1 MMIFIYKRVLRLIL
15 IIKKPEFR
23 KEYKFVLDSRQL
35 NSFYKF
41 YDNNFSNL
49 HPRRRIVSLY
59 FDTVDFKLYNKSV
72 LDDVE
77 KFKYRFRQ
85 YPSVSTN
92 ISKEIKFNTKKGK
105 EKISDKTN
113 FQNFNDIPNQIY
125 RGFNL
130 TPALFVDYHR
140 DYYEI
145 DKKIRV
151 TIDKK
156 IKFSPPKNRSLIS
169 KDNSINNIIVE
180 FKLLSSKIEDVS
192 TYFFTNPVAF
202 SKYEVGIA
210 KTYPNV

>member
-1 MMIFIYKRVLRLIL
+1 MIFIFKRVLWLIL
-15 IIKKPEFR
+15 ITKKPEFR

-41 YDNNFSNL
+41 YDNIFSNL
-49 HPRRRIVSLY
+49 HPSRRIVSLY
-59 FDTVDFKLYNKSV
+59 FDTIDFKLYNKSI
-72 LDDVE
+72 LNDVG

-113 FQNFNDIPNQIY
+113 FHNFKDIPNQTY

-130 TPALFVDYHR
+130 IPTLFVDYHR
-140 DYYEI
+140 EYYEI

-156 IKFSPPKNRSLIS
+156 IKFSPSKNRSLIS

-202 SKYEVGIA
+202 SKYEVGILQ
-210 KTYPNV
+210 TYPTI

>member
-1 MMIFIYKRVLRLIL
+1 MIFIFKRALWLIL
-15 IIKKPEFR
+15 ITKKPEFR

-49 HPRRRIVSLY
+49 HPSRRIVSLY
-59 FDTVDFKLYNKSV
+59 FDTIDFKLYNKSI
-72 LDDVE
+72 LDDVD

-85 YPSVSTN
+85 YPSISTN

-113 FQNFNDIPNQIY
+113 FHNFKDIPNQTY
-125 RGFNL
+125 RGLNL
-130 TPALFVDYHR
+130 MPTLFVDYHR

>member
-1 MMIFIYKRVLRLIL
+1 MIFIFKRVLWLIL
-15 IIKKPEFR
+15 ITKKPEFR

-41 YDNNFSNL
+41 YDNIFSNL
-49 HPRRRIVSLY
+49 HPSRRIVSLY
-59 FDTVDFKLYNKSV
+59 FDTIDFKLYNKSI
-72 LDDVE
+72 LNDVG

-113 FQNFNDIPNQIY
+113 FHNFKDIPNQTY

-130 TPALFVDYHR
+130 IPTLFVDYHR
-140 DYYEI
+140 EYYEI

-156 IKFSPPKNRSLIS
+156 IKFSPSKNRSLIS

>member
-1 MMIFIYKRVLRLIL
+1 MIFIFKRVLWLIL
-15 IIKKPEFR
+15 IAKKPEFR

-59 FDTVDFKLYNKSV
+59 FDTVDFKLYNKSI

-77 KFKYRFRQ
+77 KFKFRFRQ

-113 FQNFNDIPNQIY
+113 FQNFKDIPNQTY

-130 TPALFVDYHR
+130 IPTLFVDYHR

-169 KDNSINNIIVE
+169 IEHSINNIIVE

>member
-1 MMIFIYKRVLRLIL
+1 M

-169 KDNSINNIIVE
+169 KEHSINNIIVE

-210 KTYPNV
+210 KTYPNVWNKIL

>member
-1 MMIFIYKRVLRLIL
+1 MIV
-15 IIKKPEFR
+15 KKPEFR

-49 HPRRRIVSLY
+49 HPSRRIVSLY
-59 FDTVDFKLYNKSV
+59 FDTVDFKLYNKSI

-85 YPSVSTN
+85 YPFISTN

-113 FQNFNDIPNQIY
+113 FQNFKDIPNQTY
-125 RGFNL
+125 KGFNL

-169 KDNSINNIIVE
+169 KDNSINDIIVE
-180 FKLLSSKIEDVS
+180 FKLFSSKIEDVS

-210 KTYPNV
+210 KTYPNVWRKYIYFF

>member
-1 MMIFIYKRVLRLIL
+1 MIFIFKRGLWLIL
-15 IIKKPEFR
+15 ITKKPEFR

-49 HPRRRIVSLY
+49 HPSRRIVSLY
-59 FDTVDFKLYNKSV
+59 FDTVDFKLYNKSI
-72 LDDVE
+72 LDDVD

-85 YPSVSTN
+85 YPYVSTN

-113 FQNFNDIPNQIY
+113 FHNFKDIPNQTY

-130 TPALFVDYHR
+130 MPTLFVDYHR

>member
-1 MMIFIYKRVLRLIL
+1 M

-49 HPRRRIVSLY
+49 HPSRRIVSLY

-113 FQNFNDIPNQIY
+113 FQNFKDIPNQTY

-210 KTYPNV
+210 KTYPNVWNKIL

>member
-1 MMIFIYKRVLRLIL
+1 MLIT
-15 IIKKPEFR
+15 KKPEYR
-23 KEYKFVLDSRQL
+23 KEYKFIVGNREL
-35 NSFYKF
+35 NNFYKF
-41 YDNNFSNL
+41 YDKILTNL
-49 HPRRRIVSLY
+49 YPNREIISLY
-59 FDTVDFKLYNKSV
+59 FDTVDFKLYKRSLLN
-72 LDDVE
+72 DVE
-77 KFKYRFRQ
+77 KFKFRFRQ
-85 YPSVSTN
+85 YPSVDTN

-113 FQNFNDIPNQIY
+113 FQNFEHIPNQTY

-130 TPALFVDYHR
+130 IPTLFVDYHR

-169 KDNSINNIIVE
+169 IEHSINNIIVE

-210 KTYPNV
+210 KTYPNVWNKIL

>member
-1 MMIFIYKRVLRLIL
+1 MIFIFKRVLWLIL
-15 IIKKPEFR
+15 ITKKPEFR

-41 YDNNFSNL
+41 YDNNFLNL
-49 HPRRRIVSLY
+49 HPSRRIVSLY
-59 FDTVDFKLYNKSV
+59 FDTVDFKLYNKSI

-113 FQNFNDIPNQIY
+113 FQNFKDIPNQTY

-130 TPALFVDYHR
+130 IPTLFVDYHR
-140 DYYEI
+140 DYYQI
-145 DKKIRV
+145 DNKIRV

>member
-1 MMIFIYKRVLRLIL
+1 MIT
-15 IIKKPEFR
+15 KKPEFR

-41 YDNNFSNL
+41 YDNIFSNL
-49 HPRRRIVSLY
+49 HPSRRIVSLY
-59 FDTVDFKLYNKSV
+59 FDTIDFKLYNKSI
-72 LDDVE
+72 LNDVG

-85 YPSVSTN
+85 YPSISTN

-113 FQNFNDIPNQIY
+113 FHNFKDIPNQTY

-130 TPALFVDYHR
+130 IPTLFVDYHR
-140 DYYEI
+140 EYYEI

-192 TYFFTNPVAF
+192 KYFFTNPVAF

-210 KTYPNV
+210 KTYSTI

>member
-1 MMIFIYKRVLRLIL
+1 M

-113 FQNFNDIPNQIY
+113 FQNFKDIPNQTY

-169 KDNSINNIIVE
+169 IEHSINNIIVE

-210 KTYPNV
+210 KTYPNVWNKIL

>member
-113 FQNFNDIPNQIY
+113 FQNFKDIPNQTY

>member
-1 MMIFIYKRVLRLIL
+1 M

-49 HPRRRIVSLY
+49 HPSRRIVSLY

-113 FQNFNDIPNQIY
+113 FQNFKDIPNQTY

>member
-1 MMIFIYKRVLRLIL
+1 MIFIFKRVLWLIL
-15 IIKKPEFR
+15 ITKKPEFR

-41 YDNNFSNL
+41 YDDIFSSLYPN
-49 HPRRRIVSLY
+49 RRIVSLY
-59 FDTVDFKLYNKSV
+59 FDTIDFKLYNKSI
-72 LDDVE
+72 LDDVD

-85 YPSVSTN
+85 YPSISTN

-113 FQNFNDIPNQIY
+113 FQNFKEIPNQTY
-125 RGFNL
+125 RGYNL
-130 TPALFVDYHR
+130 IPTLFVDYYR

-156 IKFSPPKNRSLIS
+156 IKFTPPKNRSLIS
-169 KDNSINNIIVE
+169 KENSINNIIVE

-192 TYFFTNPVAF
+192 KYFFTNPVAF

-210 KTYPNV
+210 KTYPTI

>member
-1 MMIFIYKRVLRLIL
+1 MIFIYKRVLRLIL

-169 KDNSINNIIVE
+169 IEHSINNIIVE

>member
-1 MMIFIYKRVLRLIL
+1 MIFIFKRVLWLIL
-15 IIKKPEFR
+15 ITKKPEFR

-41 YDNNFSNL
+41 YDNNFLNL
-49 HPRRRIVSLY
+49 HPSRRIVSLY
-59 FDTVDFKLYNKSV
+59 FDTIDFKLYNKSI
-72 LDDVE
+72 LDDVD

-85 YPSVSTN
+85 YPSLSTN

-113 FQNFNDIPNQIY
+113 FQNFKEIPNQTY
-125 RGFNL
+125 RGYNL
-130 TPALFVDYHR
+130 IPTLFVDYHR

-156 IKFSPPKNRSLIS
+156 IKFTPPKNRSLIS
-169 KDNSINNIIVE
+169 KEYSINNIIVE

-192 TYFFTNPVAF
+192 KYFFTNPVAF

-210 KTYPNV
+210 KTYPTI

>member
-1 MMIFIYKRVLRLIL
+1 MIT
-15 IIKKPEFR
+15 KKPEFR

-41 YDNNFSNL
+41 YDGIFSSL
-49 HPRRRIVSLY
+49 HPKRRIVSLY
-59 FDTVDFKLYNKSV
+59 FDTVDFKLYNKSI

-85 YPSVSTN
+85 YPSISTN

-113 FQNFNDIPNQIY
+113 FQDFKDIPNQTY

-130 TPALFVDYHR
+130 IPTLFVDYHR
-140 DYYEI
+140 DYYQI
-145 DKKIRV
+145 DNKIRV

-180 FKLLSSKIEDVS
+180 FKLLSTKIEDVS

-210 KTYPNV
+210 KTYPNVWN

>member
-1 MMIFIYKRVLRLIL
+1 M

-49 HPRRRIVSLY
+49 HPSRRIVSLY

-113 FQNFNDIPNQIY
+113 FQNFNDIPNQTY

-210 KTYPNV
+210 KTYPNVWNKIL

>member
-1 MMIFIYKRVLRLIL
+1 M

-169 KDNSINNIIVE
+169 IEHSINNIIVE

-210 KTYPNV
+210 KTYPNVWNKIL

>member
-1 MMIFIYKRVLRLIL
+1 MIFIFKRVLWLIL
-15 IIKKPEFR
+15 ITKKPEFR

-41 YDNNFSNL
+41 YDNIFSNL
-49 HPRRRIVSLY
+49 HPSRRIVSLY
-59 FDTVDFKLYNKSV
+59 FDTIDFKLYNKSI
-72 LDDVE
+72 LNDVG

-85 YPSVSTN
+85 YPSISTN

-105 EKISDKTN
+105 EKISDRTN
-113 FQNFNDIPNQIY
+113 FHNFKDIPNQTY

-130 TPALFVDYHR
+130 IPTLFVDYHR
-140 DYYEI
+140 EYYEI

-156 IKFSPPKNRSLIS
+156 IKFSPSKNRSLIS

>member
-1 MMIFIYKRVLRLIL
+1 MIFIYKRVLRLIL

-41 YDNNFSNL
+41 YDNNFLNL
-49 HPRRRIVSLY
+49 HPSRRIVSLY

-169 KDNSINNIIVE
+169 KEHSINNIIVE

>member
-1 MMIFIYKRVLRLIL
+1 MIT
-15 IIKKPEFR
+15 KKPEFR

-41 YDNNFSNL
+41 YDGIFSSL
-49 HPRRRIVSLY
+49 HPKRRIVSLY
-59 FDTVDFKLYNKSV
+59 FDTVDFKLYNKSI
-72 LDDVE
+72 LDDVD

-85 YPSVSTN
+85 YPSISTN

-113 FQNFNDIPNQIY
+113 FQDFKDIPNQTY

-130 TPALFVDYHR
+130 IPTLFVDYHR
-140 DYYEI
+140 DYYQI
-145 DKKIRV
+145 DNKIRV

-180 FKLLSSKIEDVS
+180 FKLLSTKIEDVS

-210 KTYPNV
+210 KTYPNVWN